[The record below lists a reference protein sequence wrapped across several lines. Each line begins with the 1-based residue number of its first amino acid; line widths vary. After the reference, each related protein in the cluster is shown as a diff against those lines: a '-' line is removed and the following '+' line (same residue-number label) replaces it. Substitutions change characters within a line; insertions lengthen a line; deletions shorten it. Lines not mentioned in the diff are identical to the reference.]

1 MYKCKH
7 KCKYRRINET
17 KTYKKRQLRKE
28 VALSGLFDKNYQF
41 FSATGVTETELLSF
55 LPRLNVTT
63 PSTNA

>member
-41 FSATGVTETELLSF
+41 FSATGVTET
-55 LPRLNVTT
+55 
-63 PSTNA
+63 